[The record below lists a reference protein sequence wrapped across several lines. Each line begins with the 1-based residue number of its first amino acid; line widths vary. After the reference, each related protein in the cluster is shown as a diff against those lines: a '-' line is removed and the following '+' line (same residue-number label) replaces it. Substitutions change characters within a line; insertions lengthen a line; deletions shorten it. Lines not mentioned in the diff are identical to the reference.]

1 MNNIF
6 KKFLSFIF
14 GKTNDIQNSTY
25 MTSVSSGKS
34 VITAHESMELSSSYE
49 AGLEKA
55 ENEIE
60 NLIRLNFETPEDLL
74 QCIRISGTR
83 TYKLGL
89 FEPILNNFKI
99 QTGYIPRITGIKAGV
114 LNLIL
119 NKKIAFEL
127 KDIFITPNNYEKPIT
142 FFYQFYMWYLYKNNI
157 LYTNEKISSLLFEL
171 DNEDK
176 HGKIPTLTYHESNVL
191 SKIVKADIRA
201 IKFVMNVVQS
211 INKTKSFKEK
221 TQDGESF

>member
-1 MNNIF
+1 MIVLIF
-6 KKFLSFIF
+6 ALCCHC
-14 GKTNDIQNSTY
+14 KT
-25 MTSVSSGKS
+25 
-34 VITAHESMELSSSYE
+34 
-49 AGLEKA
+49 
-55 ENEIE
+55 
-60 NLIRLNFETPEDLL
+60 
-74 QCIRISGTR
+74 
-83 TYKLGL
+83 
-89 FEPILNNFKI
+89 
-99 QTGYIPRITGIKAGV
+99 
-114 LNLIL
+114 
-119 NKKIAFEL
+119 
-127 KDIFITPNNYEKPIT
+127 
-142 FFYQFYMWYLYKNNI
+142 YLYKNNI